1 MYHQKQEKIMNT
13 SLFSITKLFAFAL
26 LVIFSACTQTE
37 DPVPTNPDTQNP
49 NPGLPD
55 LGGGGSTPGGN
66 PTTPGGGGNPT
77 TPGGGDNP
85 TTPGSGQ
92 TTQTIGVISSDNGNY
107 EFPFYIGAET
117 EAQPNEMGA
126 YLTEYYYADE
136 AASRDNDGDDNIE
149 GVITAIAFNA
159 TNAGTLS
166 PGQYAYTLGSSDAQ
180 VFPYIMVIDRGR
192 IFLVAEAQTQIGTT
206 GENGIYQ
213 VAFDGQAVEV
223 EVVNEELSVV
233 SNPFKMQGQFFIPA
247 TVSNSS
253 AARYESKKSKLP
265 SFNLDFSNL
274 SF

>member
-1 MYHQKQEKIMNT
+1 MNT
-13 SLFSITKLFAFAL
+13 SLFNFAKLFAFAL
-26 LVIFSACTQTE
+26 LVIFSACTQSE
-37 DPVPTNPDTQNP
+37 DPVPTTPDTQNP

-55 LGGGGSTPGGN
+55 LGGGGGIPTIPGGGGNPTTPGGGN

-77 TPGGGDNP
+77 TPGGG
-85 TTPGSGQ
+85 Q
-92 TTQTIGVISSDNGNY
+92 TNQAVGVITFDNGSY
-107 EFPFYIGAET
+107 EFPFYLGAET
-117 EAQPNEMGA
+117 EAQPNEAGA

-136 AASRDNDGDDNIE
+136 AASQDNDGDDNIE

-159 TNAGTLS
+159 ANAGTLS
-166 PGQYAYTLGSSDAQ
+166 PGQYSYALGSSDAQ

-206 GENGIYQ
+206 GENGVYQ

-223 EVVNEELSVV
+223 ELVNGELSIV

-247 TVSNSS
+247 TVSN
-253 AARYESKKSKLP
+253 AARYESKPNLP